1 MESNIANKGKKFN
14 SEFPPFVQQIY
25 WVTTVG
31 NIMLGTE
38 ITAVN
43 KIYIVPALVGSVGY
57 KRDQQTFPVKGQI
70 INILVF
76 AGFTISIATI
86 QPCP

>member
-1 MESNIANKGKKFN
+1 MESNLANKGKKFN

-38 ITAVN
+38 IIAMN
-43 KIYIVPALVGSVGY
+43 KTYIVPALVGSIGY

-70 INILVF
+70 INILTF
-76 AGFTISIATI
+76 AGFTISVATI
-86 QPCP
+86 QLCP